1 MNALYLGPYRQNNDE
16 GVLSRLYLDRICS
29 TFNTVSRP
37 IYINRRSTDTQAVF
51 KSESTDLKH
60 FDVLIQH
67 LPINNLAIDK
77 RFNHNI
83 CIPILNNSIINN
95 DQINKL
101 NLFDKILID
110 NTYLY
115 KVLSKKIKSTKYNL
129 IRPDISK
136 IQSHSN
142 KFNLSAYEFTQ
153 KIYTICDFQNN
164 IDLIHSLCSCFI
176 RLNKE
181 FSNLCLLIF
190 IYDIDSTAIQNIS
203 NNIKELYKICQ
214 NKINNINIIPISI
227 NNDIESLMLCHN
239 TGDIF
244 LDISENNKTPL
255 NYSLAKQMNNKILDF
270 TNIDMSISL
279 TRNNVYFSDGVS
291 YINTDNIY
299 TNLKNILVSHDIKN
313 TDLNFKLIDS
323 DII

>member
-1 MNALYLGPYRQNNDE
+1 
-16 GVLSRLYLDRICS
+16 
-29 TFNTVSRP
+29 
-37 IYINRRSTDTQAVF
+37 
-51 KSESTDLKH
+51 
-60 FDVLIQH
+60 
-67 LPINNLAIDK
+67 
-77 RFNHNI
+77 
-83 CIPILNNSIINN
+83 
-95 DQINKL
+95 
-101 NLFDKILID
+101 
-110 NTYLY
+110 
-115 KVLSKKIKSTKYNL
+115 
-129 IRPDISK
+129 
-136 IQSHSN
+136 
-142 KFNLSAYEFTQ
+142 
-153 KIYTICDFQNN
+153 
-164 IDLIHSLCSCFI
+164 
-176 RLNKE
+176 
-181 FSNLCLLIF
+181 LIF